1 MISASRKFIGE
12 FIGTFLLCYIGCGGC
27 VLTSSTPQMGPI
39 LFVFLIIGLASA
51 FGPISGAH
59 LNPSVSLVMLLTNKM
74 TIVEFVYY
82 LCAQFT
88 GAFSGFYFL
97 YLLLLST
104 TNGKVTNLAC
114 NGYGNLSQYHI
125 SASVAC
131 LVECII
137 TCFFTFV
144 ILVASNN
151 PAVGAKAPFIIG
163 GTLGAIAFFSG
174 GLTGGSMNPAR
185 SLAPAIIMGGEP
197 LRQVWVFMIFPMV
210 GAFIAAYLYMFL
222 LGGEKKDE
230 KKENYI
236 EMKDKE

>member
-1 MISASRKFIGE
+1 MTSASKKFIGE
-12 FIGTFLLCYIGCGGC
+12 FLGTFILCYIGCGGC
-27 VLTSSTPQMGPI
+27 VLTSQTPQMGPI
-39 LFVFLIIGLASA
+39 LFVFLIIGLASG

-59 LNPSVSLVMLLTNKM
+59 FNPAVSLIMLLTGKI

-88 GAFSGFYFL
+88 GAFSGFYLL
-97 YLLLLST
+97 YLLLLSI

-114 NGYGNLSQYHI
+114 NGYGNLSQYKI
-125 SASVAC
+125 SASIAC
-131 LVECII
+131 FVECFI

-144 ILVASNN
+144 ILVVSNN
-151 PAVGAKAPFIIG
+151 PAVGAKAPFIVG
-163 GTLGAIAFFSG
+163 STLGTIAFFSE

-185 SLAPAIIMGGEP
+185 SLAPALIMGGEP

-222 LGGEKKDE
+222 LGEEKQDE

-236 EMKDKE
+236 EMKNKE

>member
-1 MISASRKFIGE
+1 MISSSKKFIGE
-12 FIGTFLLCYIGCGGC
+12 FLGTFLLCYIGCGGC

-59 LNPSVSLVMLLTNKM
+59 FNPSVSLIMLLTNKM